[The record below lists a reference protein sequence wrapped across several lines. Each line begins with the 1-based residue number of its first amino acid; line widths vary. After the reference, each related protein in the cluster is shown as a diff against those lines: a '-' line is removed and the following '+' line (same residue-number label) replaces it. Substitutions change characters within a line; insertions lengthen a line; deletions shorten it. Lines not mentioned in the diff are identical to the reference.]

1 MRSLTPILSAVLI
14 PVSLAIGICLL
25 LAGLWLQIANQK
37 SKPGATRV
45 NFAKIQRGMSKAE
58 VEALLGK
65 QIPSKLKGRE
75 RLLIVEDES
84 PSEALIDVRFVDGQV
99 ENVKVVLPQRS
110 SLSDRIKNWL
120 GF

>member
-1 MRSLTPILSAVLI
+1 MIQFMKRFRYL
-14 PVSLAIGICLL
+14 LAIGVCLL
-25 LAGLWLQIANQK
+25 LAGLWLQIANHQ

-45 NFAKIQRGMSKAE
+45 NFARIQRGMSKAD
-58 VEALLGK
+58 VEELLGK
-65 QIPSKLKGRE
+65 QIPLKMKGRE
-75 RLLIVEDES
+75 GFLMVEDEN
-84 PSEALIDVRFVDGQV
+84 PSEAGIDVRFVDGQV